1 LEIEICFKP
10 VIVRGEVKNEG
21 GEESCEKKEKVH
33 LPRLVIPIKYSV
45 WGTALKSLEI

>member
-10 VIVRGEVKNEG
+10 VIVRGEVKKKG
-21 GEESCEKKEKVH
+21 GEESCEKKEKFH
-33 LPRLVIPIKYSV
+33 PPCLVTPIKYSV